1 MGYLV
6 LWMIS
11 NVVCC
16 IIGMFIEGIFA
27 RRDRKALELKYKN
40 EINSLTTSNAEKSV
54 SLIERNAEML
64 SLKEELRKL
73 RKQKETNELI
83 MRALYPKAEEG
94 ELPDIPTPSE
104 LKEAVFRVIANFE
117 VMTLSDVKSLEYE
130 EGEVKIN
137 F

>member
-27 RRDRKALELKYKN
+27 RRDRKALELKHGKRIESILDDLN
-40 EINSLTTSNAEKSV
+40 HMRDVNIKLNADVHGYERMEK
-54 SLIERNAEML
+54 
-64 SLKEELRKL
+64 
-73 RKQKETNELI
+73 TNKII
-83 MRALYPKAEEG
+83 MRALYPNAEES
-94 ELPDIPTPSE
+94 ELPDTPTPSE
-104 LKEAVFRVIANFE
+104 SKEAVFRVIANFE
-117 VMTLSDVKSLEYE
+117 DKTQSSVKSLEYE
-130 EGEVKIN
+130 EGEVKIY

>member
-6 LWMIS
+6 LCMFF

-40 EINSLTTSNAEKSV
+40 EINSLTARNAEKSV
-54 SLIERNAEML
+54 SLIELNAELM
-64 SLKEELRKL
+64 SLK
-73 RKQKETNELI
+73 KQEDTNKLI
-83 MRALYPKAEEG
+83 MRVLYPNAEES
-94 ELPDIPTPSE
+94 ELPDTPTPSE
-104 LKEAVFRVIANFE
+104 LKDAITRVIVNFE
-117 VMTLSDVKSLEYE
+117 VKTESHVKYLEYD
-130 EGEVKIN
+130 EGELKIN